1 MKAAERAIRTLKQ
14 RLLWVRHVP
23 TAEELRLALAELA
36 ARCNASWL
44 RKRHRHK
51 TPNQIQANHKALE
64 TEAVTGF
71 KLAA

>member
-1 MKAAERAIRTLKQ
+1 VKAAERAIRALKE
-14 RLLWVRHVP
+14 RLLWVRHFP

-36 ARCNASWL
+36 ARCNAIWL
-44 RKRHRHK
+44 PERHRHK
-51 TPNQIQANHKALE
+51 TPNQIRANHTALE